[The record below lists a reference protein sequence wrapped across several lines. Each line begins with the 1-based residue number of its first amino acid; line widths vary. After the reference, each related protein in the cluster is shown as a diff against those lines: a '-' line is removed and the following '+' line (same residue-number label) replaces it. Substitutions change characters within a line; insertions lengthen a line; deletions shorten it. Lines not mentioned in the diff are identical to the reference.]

1 MDRDTGIRG
10 REHAVDWLEVAA
22 DLPHLFARLSEL
34 VHGAGY
40 APEDLVLI
48 PRSELDRR
56 ETASFTAGWAEA
68 MGEDLPR
75 LRREF
80 EKRVA
85 EAYAAGTAGR
95 RGEPRSAGKSQ
106 GQVLGVGQ
114 SPGQGPGG
122 HGADVIRLPV
132 TALIEPPAPVREAE
146 ERVRRAH
153 AILDR
158 QSDTGHA
165 HASELDATAGQSRR
179 HDEPDETVES
189 DEPAE
194 SGETAEAASG
204 SGETAEAASGSGP
217 TGPPAEPDGPADE
230 GRAPRATAR
239 ALLSVQEIREKRTP
253 PVSRKVVRR
262 NGRPIVP
269 PLDSVPV
276 QPRAQG
282 SAADPQAPAGPGRPS
297 LAARARAL
305 ADEME
310 SKSGASRPVAPE
322 GGR

>member
-1 MDRDTGIRG
+1 MNRDSGTRG
-10 REHAVDWLEVAA
+10 REHAVDWLEVAV

-40 APEDLVLI
+40 APGDLVLI

-75 LRREF
+75 LRREY

-95 RGEPRSAGKSQ
+95 RGEPKGAGQ
-106 GQVLGVGQ
+106 GRGQ
-114 SPGQGPGG
+114 GRGQGQGPGQ
-122 HGADVIRLPV
+122 GADVIRLPV
-132 TALIEPPAPVREAE
+132 TALIESPAPVREAE
-146 ERVRRAH
+146 ERMRRAH

-158 QSDTGHA
+158 RSEADAGTATGPDTADDLDGTAHA
-165 HASELDATAGQSRR
+165 HAAEPDATAG
-179 HDEPDETVES
+179 EPRAHEEPAAPAASAEPVEPAGPV
-189 DEPAE
+189 EPAE
-194 SGETAEAASG
+194 PE
-204 SGETAEAASGSGP
+204 P
-217 TGPPAEPDGPADE
+217 EPD
-230 GRAPRATAR
+230 ATAA
-239 ALLSVQEIREKRTP
+239 ALLPAQQIREKRTP
-253 PVSRKVVRR
+253 PASRKVARR

-282 SAADPQAPAGPGRPS
+282 PAADSQATAGAGRRS

-305 ADEME
+305 ADEMD
-310 SKSGASRPVAPE
+310 SKSGGGRPVPPE